1 MLFPIHPRYS
11 QCSYQHLATLIAHT
25 RTYDLFPG
33 YAARIALLHAHL
45 AHALG
50 DTERAG
56 ISYRVAAHLD
66 GAEPVGS
73 TPTRGGGFIAAAAR
87 AGEAL
92 LRIGLAAVQS
102 PHPSSVPSPEQANLQ
117 LDASTTSLVKDALA
131 RCSSGASAPLPAL
144 GELIS
149 AALVRSHIIRSKAL
163 LKHALELLSTAADNH
178 LRALVLAVVGAQY
191 VYTAP
196 AHAME
201 VFAVCE
207 TLGAGMGA
215 NPKKEEVPAGAA
227 LPANE
232 TETKDGVGNAPLRLW
247 VGERFVGT
255 CLR

>member
-1 MLFPIHPRYS
+1 M
-11 QCSYQHLATLIAHT
+11 LIAHT
-25 RTYDLFPG
+25 RTHDFFPA

-50 DTERAG
+50 DTEHAG
-56 ISYRVAAHLD
+56 TCYRVAAHLD
-66 GAEPVGS
+66 GAGPVGS
-73 TPTRGGGFIAAAAR
+73 GVALGGGFIAAAAR

-92 LRIGLAAVQS
+92 LRIGLLAIQS
-102 PHPSSVPSPEQANLQ
+102 PPPSSVPPAEQANVQ
-117 LDASTTSLVKDALA
+117 LDASTTSLIKDALA

-149 AALVRSHIIRSKAL
+149 AALARSHIIRSKSL
-163 LKHALELLSTAADNH
+163 LKHALELLSAAADNY

-201 VFAVCE
+201 VLAVCE

-215 NPKKEEVPAGAA
+215 NPKKKAEEGSGGVVPPSA
-227 LPANE
+227 E
-232 TETKDGVGNAPLRLW
+232 TQTKDGVGNAPLRLW
-247 VGERFVGT
+247 VGERFLGT
-255 CLR
+255 CFRQ